1 MNNEQTIISLIND
14 IRISL
19 SFERKG
25 LMDIRRG
32 SKTKKEYRKCLKKL
46 KIDKIDYD
54 FDRYGGKDDTFCIS
68 VWYKNGDWVCLHSQD
83 LMNVIHRLKVIL
95 FFQEEMKGVKQ

>member
-1 MNNEQTIISLIND
+1 METEILLKLLDD
-14 IRISL
+14 IRLSL
-19 SFERKG
+19 SFGVKG
-25 LMDIRRG
+25 LMDIHRV

-83 LMNVIHRLKVIL
+83 LMNVINRLKVIL
-95 FFQEEMKGVKQ
+95 FFQAELKGVKQ

>member
-1 MNNEQTIISLIND
+1 MNIEQTIISLIND

-19 SFERKG
+19 SFEAKG
-25 LMDIRRG
+25 LMDIHRG

-54 FDRYGGKDDTFCIS
+54 FDRYGGKDDTYSIS

-83 LMNVIHRLKVIL
+83 LMNAINRLKVIL
-95 FFQEEMKGVKQ
+95 FFQAELKGVKQ